1 MRREWDIVCYLR
13 QETTNQISGWG
24 LSGRGKAGGDYFLQA
39 INGSSHKNKTQIY
52 RTNCNCHQVCQW
64 NCTFF
69 FTNSLSHILNGLQ
82 SDSEH
87 VLVLIRTETWV
98 ETAARGTYM
107 T

>member
-1 MRREWDIVCYLR
+1 MIIFYKLSMVLLIKTKPKSTELIAIA
-13 QETTNQISGWG
+13 TKFASGTV
-24 LSGRGKAGGDYFLQA
+24 L
-39 INGSSHKNKTQIY
+39 
-52 RTNCNCHQVCQW
+52 
-64 NCTFF
+64 FF